1 MKLINKNFLKIGS
14 IKARCKTHREKILYS
29 TGVILALVIL
39 MASLMCTPAEATY
52 TTDGFGIFVD
62 ETFVLPTISSE
73 DAQTILQGVKDHY
86 IREGA
91 KIESMDFLED
101 VKVEACKITAQD
113 VKSVQ
118 EGIAFIVNRKKPL
131 MTVVS
136 KQSYSVQES
145 IQVGRTYNI
154 NDCAYNVFDKIK
166 ADDFV
171 GSKAYDVLLTME
183 NDVIIQRETKN
194 PKLVVTASEQ
204 VGYKGLQFTED
215 ETLHID
221 LSFVAP
227 VNLNVTCPYGASRM
241 ETGYH
246 LGVDLYNPSGTP
258 IVAAAAGVVVCAS
271 EEASYGNLIIINHGY
286 NVQTYYAHCRSID
299 VQVGDTV
306 QAGDFIGT
314 VGSTGRTTGPH
325 LHYELRLNG
334 ATLDPM
340 NYL

>member
-1 MKLINKNFLKIGS
+1 MKLPNKNFLKIGFVKS
-14 IKARCKTHREKILYS
+14 RCKTHREKSLYTMS
-29 TGVILALVIL
+29 VVLALVIL
-39 MASLMCTPAEATY
+39 MVSLMVTPAEATY

-62 ETFVLPTISSE
+62 ETFVLPTITLE

-86 IREGA
+86 IREGT
-91 KIESMDFLED
+91 KVVSIDFAEN
-101 VKVEACKITAQD
+101 VRVEACKVTAQD
-113 VKSVQ
+113 VQNVQ

-131 MTVVS
+131 MTVTS
-136 KQSYSVQES
+136 TQSYLVREDVQ
-145 IQVGRTYNI
+145 IGRTYSI
-154 NDCAYNVFDKIK
+154 TDCSYDTFDKIK
-166 ADDFV
+166 ANHFV
-171 GSKAYDVLLTME
+171 GSRAYDVLLTME

-194 PKLVVTASEQ
+194 PKLVVTANEQ

-215 ETLHID
+215 EALRIE
-221 LSFVAP
+221 LSLVKP

-271 EEASYGNLIIINHGY
+271 EEASYGKLIIIDHGY

-306 QAGDFIGT
+306 QAHDFIGT

-325 LHYELRLNG
+325 LHFELRLNG
-334 ATLDPM
+334 ATLNPM
-340 NYL
+340 DYL